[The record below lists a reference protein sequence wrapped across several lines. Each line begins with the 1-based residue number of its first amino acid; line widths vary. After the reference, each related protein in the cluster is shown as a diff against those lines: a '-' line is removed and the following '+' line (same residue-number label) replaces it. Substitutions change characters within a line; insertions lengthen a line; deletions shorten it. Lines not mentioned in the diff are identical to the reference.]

1 MYGYYPSIPGYS
13 TYNNVSNNKNEVTIK
28 IIMKK
33 IDKMCNLLYHKKT
46 TESRILLN
54 LLTLWQS
61 RWNQASVSLN
71 KVSCSWAEPGFAT
84 LISHF
89 IELLTN
95 EQPLN
100 TDNWPLESVT
110 SLISLFEAFFHLLL
124 EGTQWTKLQ
133 FRHLQL

>member
-1 MYGYYPSIPGYS
+1 MQLTIPQENHGIKNNYY
-13 TYNNVSNNKNEVTIK
+13 
-28 IIMKK
+28 
-33 IDKMCNLLYHKKT
+33 
-46 TESRILLN
+46 N
-54 LLTLWQS
+54 LLTLQQS

-84 LISHF
+84 LISHL
-89 IELLTN
+89 ISLLTN